1 MLGTWFWS
9 QRDRYPPRRAERSGA
24 PPAWSCTA
32 TTSSPGW
39 TRSPASSHTQNQLML
54 ATVLVMAL
62 AVSIEPF
69 RIGMTVLMLN
79 RPKPALQLFAFLCGG
94 FAMGTTVGLIV
105 LFVFR
110 RILLGTSF
118 VTVPRVQLMIGLLV
132 LFIAAAIAIDL
143 FGRLG
148 PRPAILARPA
158 TELLKGD
165 SLSVAGVA
173 GLSIALPSVDYLAAL
188 AVILA
193 SGAAALTQVAV
204 LVAFNVVAF
213 ALVEIPLLAYLLAPK
228 STAKAVTTLHEWIRS
243 RRRRDVAIAL
253 AVIGT
258 AFIAAGAS
266 GL

>member
-1 MLGTWFWS
+1 
-9 QRDRYPPRRAERSGA
+9 
-24 PPAWSCTA
+24 
-32 TTSSPGW
+32 
-39 TRSPASSHTQNQLML
+39 ML
-54 ATVLVMAL
+54 ATVLIMAL

-79 RPKPALQLFAFLCGG
+79 RPRPALQLFAFLCGG
-94 FAMGTTVGLIV
+94 FAMGTTVGLVV

-110 RILLGTSF
+110 RILLGTSL
-118 VTVPRVQLMIGLLV
+118 VTVPRIQLLIGLLV
-132 LFIAAAIAIDL
+132 LAIAAVVAVDL

-148 PRPAILARPA
+148 PRPALVARPA

-165 SLSVAGVA
+165 SLSVAGIA

-193 SGAAALTQVAV
+193 SGAAAMTQVVV

-213 ALVEIPLLAYLLAPK
+213 ALVEIPLLAYLVAPRP
-228 STAKAVTTLHEWIRS
+228 TAKAVTALHEWVRS

-253 AVIGT
+253 AAIGC
-258 AFIAAGAS
+258 AFIVAGVS

>member
-1 MLGTWFWS
+1 
-9 QRDRYPPRRAERSGA
+9 
-24 PPAWSCTA
+24 
-32 TTSSPGW
+32 
-39 TRSPASSHTQNQLML
+39 ML

-94 FAMGTTVGLIV
+94 FAMGTTVGLVV
-105 LFVFR
+105 LFALR

-118 VTVPRVQLMIGLLV
+118 VTVPRVQILIGLLV
-132 LFIAAAIAIDL
+132 LFVAAVVAIDV

-148 PRPAILARPA
+148 SRPARLATPA
-158 TELLKGD
+158 RKLMNGD

-193 SGAAALTQVAV
+193 SRAPALTQVSV
-204 LVAFNVVAF
+204 LVLFNMVAF

-228 STAKAVTTLHEWIRS
+228 TTARWVTALHDWIRS
-243 RRRRDVAIAL
+243 RRRRDVAILLAAIGCAL
-253 AVIGT
+253 L
-258 AFIAAGAS
+258 AAGAA